1 MFDPWVEKIP
11 WRREQLP
18 TPVFWPGEFQ
28 GLHSLHGVAK
38 NWTQLRDFHFHLMEQ
53 NPASRISLSLPQ
65 ANLPSKDLDVA
76 TLQTQDG
83 LLPKIGF
90 GGEDWLMFLLCLG
103 DGAGDRVYKK
113 KEA

>member
-38 NWTQLRDFHFHLMEQ
+38 NWTQLRDFHFHLMEK
-53 NPASRISLSLPQ
+53 NPASRVSLSLPQ
-65 ANLPSKDLDVA
+65 TNLPSKDLDVA

-103 DGAGDRVYKK
+103 DGAGDRVYTK